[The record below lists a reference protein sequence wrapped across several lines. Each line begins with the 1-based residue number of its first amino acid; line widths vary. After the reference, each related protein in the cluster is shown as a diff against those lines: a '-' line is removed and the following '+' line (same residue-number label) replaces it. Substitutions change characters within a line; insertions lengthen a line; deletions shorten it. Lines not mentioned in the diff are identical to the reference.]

1 MNTKAY
7 LSLILSIL
15 FCVLANAQEI
25 DNISKKGVVSI
36 DASPKIEKLVKI
48 KFSKN
53 YSDSYKIQLFYGG
66 LSEAHSKLNKFNTHY
81 SEWSG
86 RILFETPNYKVWV
99 GNYRTRLE
107 ADRALMKIR
116 KEFPSAFIFKP
127 KK

>member
-1 MNTKAY
+1 MNTKTH
-7 LSLILSIL
+7 LSLISSII
-15 FCVLANAQEI
+15 FYAFINAQEI
-25 DNISKKGVVSI
+25 DSVQKKGTIAINVSSKI
-36 DASPKIEKLVKI
+36 DKLVKV
-48 KFSKN
+48 KFSEN

-66 LSEAHSKLNKFNTHY
+66 LSQAHSTLNKFNSSY
-81 SEWSG
+81 SQWSG

-116 KEFPSAFIFKP
+116 KQFPSAFIFKP